1 MIHHIKTDSDSELS
15 IQKCKTTIKDHT
27 GTNPGPDNVC
37 LIILDADDNDKEIEA
52 VTFLNKLQTIEF
64 ANKLLELATELQ

>member
-1 MIHHIKTDSDSELS
+1 MVHQIKTDSDSTLNV
-15 IQKCKTTIKDHT
+15 QKCKTTIKDHT

-52 VTFLNKLQTIEF
+52 VTFLNKSQTIEF
-64 ANKLLELATELQ
+64 ANKLLKLANELQ